1 MSKSLYTGLSGLP
14 GGLPLR
20 CTTIAGRRRVEANG
34 ASANVVGEAFAS
46 AENWSKKGAKHIGL
60 PSRIRHQD
68 HQRSAAGDPP
78 APSTVMKPTRLT
90 GLIAAP
96 FTPFKADFSLNLDVV
111 PRIAEHL
118 VKNKVSGAFIGGTT
132 GESGSLSLEERIKLT
147 TAWRQAAGPELKLIV
162 HVGHTCL
169 GDSQEIARHA
179 ESVGADCI
187 AAIMRA
193 IAPPTTVEPCVDF
206 CRRIAEA
213 APKTPFF
220 YYHMPDVTR
229 STLAMADF
237 LPAAAKSIP
246 TFQGIKFTHSN
257 LMDYGLT
264 VAAAGDRFDILF
276 GRDEFLLAGLAFGA
290 KGAVGSTYNYSA
302 ALYHKLI
309 QLHSSGKRDEAT
321 RQQVY
326 IQQTVL
332 PMAKFGG
339 LSAAKVIM
347 AMLGVDCGP
356 PRPPLETLPP
366 KHVAA
371 LKKELDALDFFAAV
385 GK

>member
-1 MSKSLYTGLSGLP
+1 
-14 GGLPLR
+14 
-20 CTTIAGRRRVEANG
+20 
-34 ASANVVGEAFAS
+34 
-46 AENWSKKGAKHIGL
+46 
-60 PSRIRHQD
+60 
-68 HQRSAAGDPP
+68 
-78 APSTVMKPTRLT
+78 MKPTRLS

-96 FTPFKADFSLNLDVV
+96 FTPFNPDFSLNLDVV

-132 GESGSLSLEERIKLT
+132 GESASLTLDERIKLT
-147 TAWRQAAGPELKLIV
+147 AAWIKVAGPHLKLIV
-162 HVGHTCL
+162 HVGHSCL
-169 GDSQEIARHA
+169 GDSQEMARHA

-187 AAIMRA
+187 AAIMRSFA
-193 IAPPTTVEPCVDF
+193 QPSTITPCVDF
-206 CRRIAEA
+206 CRRIAAA

-237 LPAAAKSIP
+237 LPAAAKAIP

-264 VAAAGDRFDILF
+264 VAAAADRYDILF

-309 QLHSSGKRDEAT
+309 HLFTSGQREEAT

-326 IQQTVL
+326 IQKTIL
-332 PMAKFGG
+332 PMARLGG
-339 LSAAKVIM
+339 LPAAKAMM
-347 AMLGVDCGP
+347 AMVGVDCGP
-356 PRPPLETLPP
+356 PRPPLEGLEP
-366 KHVAA
+366 KQVQA
-371 LKKELDALDFFAAV
+371 LRKELDAIDFFTAV